1 MPLSTIYVVLLASP
15 FATSLLS
22 LTIRLV
28 PAISSLG
35 AFILSYKTGPI
46 SPESTDQF
54 ESGLN
59 ERLREIGRVIVEW
72 VFNHLEPEAVGQ
84 ASALFLFDGN
94 YYRRRQE
101 KSPHRLGIGTLFGVI
116 SLWRIRYE
124 PCDSDLGLKCLFPL
138 EQWLGLVGSKATP
151 ALASR
156 IGKWSAQHTQETVR
170 ALLREEHQVA
180 WSVTTLRAVV
190 AALAEGLAPLT
201 LDAQVNYLLKLL
213 RQAQES
219 TGGHRPVLSTGRDG
233 IFVPIVKETKYR
245 EASTSTVSVLD
256 RSGKRLG
263 TIYLGHMPEP
273 GQGTLSQQLTELLKA
288 VFMGWDGPL
297 PRLQYVT
304 DGGHHPTEYY
314 AEVLQK
320 MKHPGTGKLLEW
332 EWVLDYYH
340 ACLYITKMAEALF
353 GKNSK
358 EAASWS
364 AKMRRWLRDKKA
376 GINRVLHSAAAHAC
390 WGRDWTEEEQ
400 NAYEEAYA
408 YLRKRMGQ
416 MNYWSC
422 RQRGLAIGSGIT
434 EAACKILFTQRFKQ
448 SGMKWS
454 FEGGQV
460 VVNLR
465 TIWLSRLWNDVYPSY
480 LRSMLQ
486 GKAATQAAFLEKS
499 SKMTA

>member
-1 MPLSTIYVVLLASP
+1 MPLSTISVALLASP

-28 PAISSLG
+28 PLITSLG
-35 AFILSYKTGPI
+35 GFIMSYKMGPI
-46 SPESTDQF
+46 SPESTEQF

-72 VFNHLEPEAVGQ
+72 VYNHLEPEVVGQ
-84 ASALFLFDGN
+84 APAVFLFEGDC
-94 YYRRRQE
+94 YRRRQE
-101 KSPHRLGIGTLFGVI
+101 KSPHRLGIGTLFGII
-116 SLWRIRYE
+116 SLCRIRYE
-124 PCDSDLGLKCLFPL
+124 PCDAGLGLKCLFPL
-138 EQWLGLVGSKATP
+138 ERCLGLIGSKATP

-156 IGKWSAQHTQETVR
+156 IGIWTAQHPQEAVR
-170 ALLREEHQVA
+170 ALLREEHHVA
-180 WSVTTLRAVV
+180 WSVTTLRDVV
-190 AALAEGLAPLT
+190 ADLAEGLAPLT
-201 LDAQVNYLLKLL
+201 LKAQVDYLLKLL
-213 RQAQES
+213 HQAEES
-219 TGGHRPVLSTGRDG
+219 TGRHRPVLSAGRDG
-233 IFVPIVKETKYR
+233 IFVPMVNETKYR
-245 EASTSTVSVLD
+245 EASTATVSVLD

-263 TIYLGHMPEP
+263 TMYLGRMPES
-273 GQGTLSQQLTELLKA
+273 GQGTLSQQLTDLLQA
-288 VFMGWDGPL
+288 VFLGWDGPL

-304 DGGHHPTEYY
+304 DGGHHPSEYY
-314 AEVLQK
+314 AEVLKK
-320 MKHPGTGKLLEW
+320 MKDPRTGKPLEW

-340 ACLYITKMAEALF
+340 ACLYIAKMAEALF

-390 WGRDWTEEEQ
+390 WGRDWTQEEQ
-400 NAYEEAYA
+400 TAYEEAYA
-408 YLRKRMGQ
+408 YLRKRMGL

-460 VVNLR
+460 VVDLR
-465 TIWLSRLWNDVYPSY
+465 TIWLSRLWNTVYH
-480 LRSMLQ
+480 
-486 GKAATQAAFLEKS
+486 
-499 SKMTA
+499 